1 MFNLFKFISESIE
14 ELKKVS
20 WPTKDQ
26 TIRLTIVV
34 IIVSLI
40 VSLYLGLLDVVL
52 GEGLKLLLST
62 R

>member
-1 MFNLFKFISESIE
+1 VFNLFKFIQEARE
-14 ELKKVS
+14 ELKKVT
-20 WPTKDQ
+20 WPTREQ

-40 VSLYLGLLDVVL
+40 VSLYLGLLDIVL
-52 GEGLKLLLST
+52 GEGLKLILST